1 MKPALLTLALLCG
14 SAHAEFYTGNELLQ
28 RLTSESLAERS
39 AAIGYIMGVA
49 DTGHGVNYCPPE
61 HVTSGQLRDMVR
73 NYLTNTPAV
82 RHLAA
87 DSLVTHVIKSQW
99 PCAARS
105 PGRQL

>member
-1 MKPALLTLALLCG
+1 MRAALLTLALLCG
-14 SAHAEFYTGNELLQ
+14 SAHAEFYTGNDLLQ
-28 RLTSESLAERS
+28 RMNSDVLAERS
-39 AAIGYIMGVA
+39 AAIGYVMGVA
-49 DTGHGVNYCPPE
+49 DSGHGVNYCPPE
-61 HVTSGQLRDMVR
+61 SVTSGQLRDMVR

-87 DSLVTHVIKSQW
+87 DSIVTHVIKSQW

>member
-1 MKPALLTLALLCG
+1 MKAALLMLALLCG
-14 SAHAEFYTGNELLQ
+14 SVRAEFYTGNDLLQ
-28 RLTSESLAERS
+28 RLNSESLGER
-39 AAIGYIMGVA
+39 AAGIGYIMGVA

-61 HVTSGQLRDMVR
+61 HVTSGQIRDMVR

-99 PCAARS
+99 PCAART

>member
-1 MKPALLTLALLCG
+1 MNRSIVLVLLLCG
-14 SAHAEFYTGNELLQ
+14 SAHAEFYTGNDLLQ
-28 RLTSESLAERS
+28 RMNSDVLAERS
-39 AAIGYIMGVA
+39 AAIGYVMGVA
-49 DTGHGVNYCPPE
+49 DSGHGINYCPPE
-61 HVTSGQLRDMVR
+61 SVTSGQLRDMVR

-99 PCAARS
+99 PCAART

>member
-1 MKPALLTLALLCG
+1 MKHLFLCLALVAG
-14 SAHAEFYTGNELLQ
+14 SAQAEFYTGNELLQ
-28 RLTSESLAERS
+28 RLNSESLGER
-39 AAIGYIMGVA
+39 AAGIGYIMGVA
-49 DTGHGVNYCPPE
+49 DSGHGVIYCPPE

-82 RHLAA
+82 RHLSA

-99 PCAARS
+99 PCAART